1 MRVVLTAALLLN
13 GVLCGSWIALGRRA
27 GQTGLRRGAP
37 ACSLPG
43 HTSYPFCN
51 TSLSIDERVRDLVR
65 CSLSFSYCDG
75 LHLDEMICSTDHGD
89 LNCGA
94 VVCRL
99 AGSSLRTNQ
108 TC

>member
-1 MRVVLTAALLLN
+1 MRVVLTAALLLH

-43 HTSYPFCN
+43 HTSYPFCD

-65 CSLSFSYCDG
+65 CSLPLGYCDG
-75 LHLDEMICSTDHGD
+75 LPSNVMI
-89 LNCGA
+89 
-94 VVCRL
+94 
-99 AGSSLRTNQ
+99 
-108 TC
+108 